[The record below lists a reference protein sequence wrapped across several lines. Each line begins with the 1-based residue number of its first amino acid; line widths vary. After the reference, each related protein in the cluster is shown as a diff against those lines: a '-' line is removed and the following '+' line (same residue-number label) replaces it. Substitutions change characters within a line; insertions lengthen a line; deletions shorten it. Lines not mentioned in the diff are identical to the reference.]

1 MLLEQP
7 TNHKSLIQKL
17 NQHFEAS
24 TGPPTY
30 FDFET
35 KCTKQGLHCE
45 FPITLENAIFIKT
58 RNGELCNEVIQK
70 NGKLKMV
77 RETAKAFR
85 IAKQGNYMI
94 TSGNSKVQEG
104 EQLNAKDRNKLNK
117 ITRPGQH
124 SMRNS
129 TPDKDTSRPKTKLC
143 CIRCGNTAHPKG
155 GVCKNCIRCG
165 GSNHLVRVCPSRKPS
180 CFGKQVRALEPNESC
195 LEEGREAVE
204 EVYRY

>member
-117 ITRPGQH
+117 IARPGQH

-129 TPDKDTSRPKTKLC
+129 TPDKDTSRPTTKLC

-155 GVCKNCIRCG
+155 GVCKNFNFFFFYFFLFTKYYLLYKAKTIYNRILTVWYLCYKI
-165 GSNHLVRVCPSRKPS
+165 LLLYKI
-180 CFGKQVRALEPNESC
+180 L
-195 LEEGREAVE
+195 L
-204 EVYRY
+204 